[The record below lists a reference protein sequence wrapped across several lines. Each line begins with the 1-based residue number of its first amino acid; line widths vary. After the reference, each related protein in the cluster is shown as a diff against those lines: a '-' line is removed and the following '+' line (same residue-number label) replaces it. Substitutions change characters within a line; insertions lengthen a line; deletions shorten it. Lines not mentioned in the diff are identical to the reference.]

1 MFDRCPFCGGEAFTD
16 RDDYNKAY
24 WAFCGAGCGG
34 SGPYRP
40 AEAEALRAFTAV
52 GLRAGVDLA
61 KRTATLQLGGLLH
74 SRAIDWTECDAELA
88 KLGG

>member
-1 MFDRCPFCGGEAFTD
+1 MSDRCPFCGGDVFTD
-16 RDDYNKAY
+16 RDEDDGKF

-34 SGPYRP
+34 SGPYRATD
-40 AEAEALRAFTAV
+40 AEAMRAFVTV
-52 GLRAGVDLA
+52 GLAAGVDLA